1 MKYVLILTACLVLC
15 GCHHPVHNGS
25 EQDRA
30 ALIER
35 LQREYPDT
43 WRQELR
49 EHDMEME
56 RIRSATPAPSH
67 GPGYVPNP
75 EIPNYQRS
83 PYAFPDV
90 KANP

>member
-1 MKYVLILTACLVLC
+1 MKYVMIVVMCLALC
-15 GCHHPVHNGS
+15 GCHRHTQNGTAENRS
-25 EQDRA
+25 

-35 LQREYPDT
+35 LQRDYPQT
-43 WRQELR
+43 WPEKLR

-67 GPGYVPNP
+67 GPGYVPDP
-75 EIPNYQRS
+75 QIPDYQRS